1 MNRHGG
7 DARVVELPDAGLH
20 GNSHFMFAKKNNVEV
35 ADLLSKWL
43 AEKGLDAFESEEAEV
58 AGPTAPATQANPTQ
72 QP

>member
-20 GNSHFMFAKKNNVEV
+20 GNLHFMFAKKNNVEV

-58 AGPTAPATQANPTQ
+58 AGPTAPANQANPTQ

>member
-1 MNRHGG
+1 
-7 DARVVELPDAGLH
+7 
-20 GNSHFMFAKKNNVEV
+20 MFAKKNNVEV

-58 AGPTAPATQANPTQ
+58 AGPTAPANQANPTQ